1 MKLLDQLYQQDYHSC
16 VMTSFGIDFSAFE
29 NVLLTRLRAAGC
41 NNNLVI
47 ADAGMLAYAM
57 GSASEL
63 PVHAGRRYTVTGAN
77 AAGVFHPKVI
87 LQLGGKSGRLF
98 VSSANLTAP
107 GLGGN
112 KEVIGQVVASP
123 GLVGESQLLA
133 SAWRY
138 VRSFLDLEQEAVAN
152 QVARMRK
159 HTAWLMDV
167 PPADGLVSLSNG
179 DTAAFLDS
187 SSKQTIASRFGN
199 YISGDVVKRLIVVSP
214 YWDEDLRALRT
225 LQKAIGATEICVLVG
240 GPKPSFPIQ
249 ALKDSDSIRFYP
261 LADTESRFVH
271 GKVYIAET
279 KHADH
284 VLYGSANCTM
294 PGMGGARL
302 SPGRNEEACLYR
314 RMKQGAALVELRLVA
329 SLAKGRALKGE
340 ELPKWHLP
348 PDVPRDAAAAR
359 HPGRFEIKGSYLL
372 WWPSG
377 PYAHA
382 RAHVELLDQDGIQ
395 MSVALNAPTT
405 TADEA
410 RRYILPALN
419 QMPFFARARAGDN
432 TSVASIIVLPEV
444 LRQETREPRSRR
456 FEEESSR
463 LKSNERIGPWILDFI
478 DLIAK
483 AEAVDDDH
491 DPDQINTGTSRSA
504 VRSRATS
511 PASRTLSYEEFT
523 AGRKVRQDRKV
534 GFHQA
539 FAGSDFDLVRSYLN
553 RLIGLNSRQDGYGL
567 IEDESGVRDALALED
582 ELQQDWNAAKDKAPV
597 PSANPELSEARR
609 KQLEAKELLAAN
621 AARLAARFDIGD
633 FSVDFS
639 NQMRKRAKATPL
651 LPQDMFRLRAVLL
664 MMLGAS
670 YPIGW
675 DRLRMQG
682 TEWQVL
688 PADGELPW
696 ARLIGRVL
704 SAFFGEHSDL
714 IGELRVGLG
723 PEGPAVELVEGFATC
738 FWAIQACLIAAEAKN
753 GMYGLDRLLSD
764 LSVRIYKRSGLS
776 QVELQDETVLAVLEK
791 MTSAFPLGISQDEML
806 SLHHASVAKVPLPQ
820 QLEPIAT

>member
-1 MKLLDQLYQQDYHSC
+1 MKLLEQFDQRGYHSC
-16 VMTSFGIDFSAFE
+16 VMTSFGLDFSAFE
-29 NVLLTRLRAAGC
+29 NVLLTRLRAVDC

-57 GSASEL
+57 GSTSEL
-63 PVHAGRRYTVTGAN
+63 PLHAGRRYSVTGAN
-77 AAGVFHPKVI
+77 AQGVFHPKVI
-87 LQLGGKSGRLF
+87 LQLGSKTGRLF

-112 KEVIGQVVASP
+112 KEVIGQVIASP

-138 VRSFLDLEQEAVAN
+138 LSGFLDLEQEAVAN
-152 QVARMRK
+152 QVARIRK
-159 HTAWLMDV
+159 HAAWLMDTS
-167 PPADGLVSLSNG
+167 PADGLVSLSNG
-179 DTAAFLDS
+179 DSAAFLS
-187 SSKQTIASRFGN
+187 SLSKQTISSRFVN
-199 YISGDVVKRLIVVSP
+199 YISGDAVKRLIVISP

-225 LQKAIGATEICVLVG
+225 LQKAIGSAEICVLVG
-240 GPKPSFPIQ
+240 GPKPSFPMQ

-261 LADTESRFVH
+261 LAEAEGRFLH
-271 GKVYIAET
+271 GKVYIAQT
-279 KHADH
+279 RHADH

-294 PGMGGARL
+294 PGLGGARP
-302 SPGRNEEACLYR
+302 SPGHNEEACLYR

-329 SLAKGRALKGE
+329 SLAKGRALQGDD
-340 ELPKWHLP
+340 LPKWHVP
-348 PDVPRDAAAAR
+348 AEVPRDAAAAR
-359 HPGRFEIKGSYLL
+359 HPGRFEIKGPHLL
-372 WWPSG
+372 WWPSA
-377 PYAHA
+377 PYAA
-382 RAHVELLDQDGIQ
+382 TDAHVELLDQDGMLIP
-395 MSVALNAPTT
+395 VALNAPTT
-405 TADEA
+405 IADGA
-410 RRYILPALN
+410 RRYVLSSVN
-419 QMPFFARARAGDN
+419 QTPFFARARVGGN

-483 AEAVDDDH
+483 AEAVDGDD
-491 DPDQINTGTSRSA
+491 DSDQIKAGKSRSA
-504 VRSRATS
+504 VRSRAAS

-553 RLIGLNSRQDGYGL
+553 RLIGLNSSQDGYGPRV
-567 IEDESGVRDALALED
+567 DESGVRDALALED
-582 ELQQDWNAAKDKAPV
+582 ELQQDWDALKDKAPA
-597 PSANPELSEARR
+597 PSADPEISEARR
-609 KQLEAKELLAAN
+609 KQLKAKEVLAAN

-651 LPQDMFRLRAVLL
+651 VPQDMFRLRAVLL
-664 MMLGAS
+664 LMLGAS

-675 DRLRMQG
+675 DRLRIQG

-704 SAFFGEHSDL
+704 SAFFGESSDL
-714 IGELRVGLG
+714 IGALRVRRGL
-723 PEGPAVELVEGFATC
+723 EGPTVEMVEGFATC
-738 FWAIQACLIAAEAKN
+738 FWAIQACIIAAEARN
-753 GMYGLDRLLSD
+753 GMYGLDKLLSE
-764 LSVRIYKRSGLS
+764 LSVRIYRRSGLS
-776 QVELQDETVLAVLEK
+776 QVELQDETVLVVLEK
-791 MTSAFPLGISQDEML
+791 MTSAFQLGISRDEML
-806 SLHHASVAKVPLPQ
+806 SLHRASVAKVPLPQ